1 MTYAIS
7 ITHSL
12 QAMSSLP
19 VIKFMRR
26 SKPAPSKQ
34 AVAKAGNSK
43 LAAGLIANTAWRH
56 VK

>member
-26 SKPAPSKQ
+26 SKPAPSKH

-43 LAAGLIANTAWRH
+43 LSAGLIANTAWRH